1 MDIVRIVGVGLI
13 TCVAVLLVRQVKPD
27 VAALI
32 GLAGGIIIVFMIV
45 DSVSSIFDGIRSVIE
60 KTGVSSSLFSL
71 VLKIVGV
78 GYLTEFAGNICS
90 DCGQS
95 GLADKILLGG
105 KVIILAMSMPIITNI
120 IEIIVGLLP

>member
-1 MDIVRIVGVGLI
+1 MDIVRIVGVGHI

>member
-95 GLADKILLGG
+95 SLADKILLGG

>member
-45 DSVSSIFDGIRSVIE
+45 DSVSSIFDGIKSVIE

>member
-32 GLAGGIIIVFMIV
+32 GLAGGIIIVFMII